1 MGVQLVTAISELD
14 WNEIVSLFSDL
25 NVCAYVLYIIC
36 IRMCVCVCMCE
47 GGDGERGSECSLQ

>member
-36 IRMCVCVCMCE
+36 IRMCVCV
-47 GGDGERGSECSLQ
+47 LVYV